1 MGDPV
6 LPNLSGTV
14 SVATLR
20 WNYLGQNSA
29 QFPTRGLAIRSSASY
44 FFQSP
49 GAATGFAQA
58 EARAVYAH
66 PLTSR
71 DILLFSGGGGTTFS
85 KEAPPF
91 QKFALGG
98 SGVFV
103 GWAVLDQLSRC
114 PVKIDNVLA
123 SYGTIHVVTPGALME
138 RTTNYTFLR
147 DGESGAAYKFLS
159 QVEPRTARRIA
170 YGAISALGT
179 KFTFTDL
186 VLQRPAIK
194 TILQK
199 PAHALGNR
207 DWYLREREF
216 FAAKHADVY
225 YGEFPHVV
233 DLPEEEKLTGT
244 AIAIDPV
251 SRASILGIA
260 EIARRKHYRAM
271 LYIAPV
277 SDLAWAKLDPAIFAR
292 TEDFI
297 ALAQGNGIEALNR
310 AWSLPIDH
318 FGDPS
323 HVNSRGRAAVMADL
337 MPRLKAHLDLP
348 KTQAAP

>member
-1 MGDPV
+1 MNSSTSNSKLLLIAALVTLVVIAFAVQLIDKSYIHTGPEYAMSEAVRERVDAVCKEKHVDLVIVGD
-6 LPNLSGTV
+6 SRA
-14 SVATLR
+14 VAAIE
-20 WNYLGQNSA
+20 SE
-29 QFPTRGLAIRSSASY
+29 AIRKQGLSV
-44 FFQSP
+44 
-49 GAATGFAQA
+49 
-58 EARAVYAH
+58 E
-66 PLTSR
+66 
-71 DILLFSGGGGTTFS
+71 
-85 KEAPPF
+85 
-91 QKFALGG
+91 KFALGG

-103 GWAVLDQLSRC
+103 GWAILDELSRC

-138 RTTNYTFLR
+138 RTTNYTFLH
-147 DGESGAAYKFLS
+147 GAETAPAYKFLS
-159 QVEPRTARRIA
+159 QTEPRKARAIA
-170 YGAISALGT
+170 YGAISMLGT
-179 KFTFTDL
+179 KLTLTDL

-207 DWYLREREF
+207 DWYLRERAF

-233 DLPEEEKLTGT
+233 GLPEEEKLTGT

-277 SDLAWAKLDPAIFAR
+277 SDLAWAKLEPAVFAR